1 MEEKILNLLSMA
13 ARARRVT
20 SGMTLTVEA
29 VKKGEAKLLLLA
41 NDASE
46 DTKKDVHIL
55 AEKNSLNIYEI
66 LNKNALGSIIGKE
79 ERAVVAVLDEGFSK
93 AFEKI
98 II

>member
-1 MEEKILNLLSMA
+1 MA
-13 ARARRVT
+13 AKARRVT

-41 NDASE
+41 KDASE

-55 AEKNSLNIYEI
+55 AERNSLKIYEI
-66 LNKNALGSIIGKE
+66 LNKNALGGIIGKE

-93 AFEKI
+93 ALQKI

>member
-1 MEEKILNLLSMA
+1 LEEKILNLLSMA
-13 ARARRVT
+13 ARARRVI

-41 NDASE
+41 KDASE

-79 ERAVVAVLDEGFSK
+79 ERAVVTVLDEGFSN
-93 AFEKI
+93 ALQKI

>member
-1 MEEKILNLLSMA
+1 MA
-13 ARARRVT
+13 AKARRVT

-41 NDASE
+41 KDASE

-55 AEKNSLNIYEI
+55 AERNSLNIYEI
-66 LNKNALGSIIGKE
+66 LNKNALGGIIGKE
-79 ERAVVAVLDEGFSK
+79 ERAVVAVLDEEFSN
-93 AFEKI
+93 ALQKI